1 MIHSATQKPRVNP
14 QIKPPYKAHGSATTQ
29 AGWTTNSN
37 HISNPIIKT
46 SHKASILKLQITH
59 LPVHSTINIDLLFLL
74 YCHLLLI
81 HSMSKA
87 ICMHPRAFHQMDFFK
102 HKSHPSVQFWSVGP
116 LFLIHFMVLSFELK
130 HSKWPLVHIEG
141 ITSYFLP
148 WALATHISPSDDKPT
163 CFSQAVCCSEWHVA
177 MIDTFNALLKHA
189 YKWTLL
195 NATKLTL

>member
-1 MIHSATQKPRVNP
+1 MPNPSSSMIHSATQKPKVNP
-14 QIKPPYKAHGSATTQ
+14 QIKPPYKAQGSATTQ
-29 AGWTTNSN
+29 CGWTTNSD
-37 HISNPIIKT
+37 HISNPIIET

-74 YCHLLLI
+74 CCHLHLI
-81 HSMSKA
+81 HSLCKA
-87 ICMHPRAFHQMDFFK
+87 
-102 HKSHPSVQFWSVGP
+102 KSHPSVQFWSVGP
-116 LFLIHFMVLSFELK
+116 LFLIHHMVLSFELK

-148 WALATHISPSDDKPT
+148 WALTTHISPSDDKPN
-163 CFSQAVCCSEWHVA
+163 CFLQAVCCSEWHVA
-177 MIDTFNALLKHA
+177 MINTFIALLKHG